1 VDIYIYMQGR
11 RRGPYEK
18 AQLEEMW
25 NGGQIPA
32 DTFYWQEGMP
42 QWAVIADLFANNTI
56 APPLSLDADN
66 AESMRFPA
74 AS

>member
-1 VDIYIYMQGR
+1 MQGR

-25 NGGQIPA
+25 KGGQIPA
-32 DTFYWQEGMP
+32 DTLYWHDGMSK
-42 QWAVIADLFANNTI
+42 WAVIADLFANTTI
-56 APPLSLDADN
+56 APPLPLDADN

>member
-1 VDIYIYMQGR
+1 MQGR

-25 NGGQIPA
+25 KRGQIPA
-32 DTFYWQEGMP
+32 DTLYWQEGMP
-42 QWAVIADLFANNTI
+42 QWAVIADLFANTTI
-56 APPLSLDADN
+56 ATPLSVDAGN
-66 AESMRFPA
+66 AESMTFPD